1 MWDDWYRNTKAGE
14 MTPTEFEQY
23 CKEILERFAQKE
35 NLQDFVILHD
45 VHLESNDGNY
55 QIDVFA
61 EFRALGVSFKVLCEC
76 KQYKNRVSREKVA
89 VLESKVRS
97 LGAQK
102 GILLST
108 AKFQKGAVQYA
119 EKHGIALIEVSKLG
133 VNPVCYVSQAFRS
146 YEESGAKI

>member
-119 EKHGIALIEVSKLG
+119 EKHGIALVEVSKLD

-146 YEESGAKI
+146 YEE

>member
-89 VLESKVRS
+89 VLESKVLAPRRESCSPQPNSKKVRS
-97 LGAQK
+97 NTRK
-102 GILLST
+102 NT
-108 AKFQKGAVQYA
+108 
-119 EKHGIALIEVSKLG
+119 
-133 VNPVCYVSQAFRS
+133 
-146 YEESGAKI
+146 ESP

>member
-89 VLESKVRS
+89 VEDIIAKHQTGTVIANKLLTNDEC
-97 LGAQK
+97 LGQTI
-102 GILLST
+102 G
-108 AKFQKGAVQYA
+108 
-119 EKHGIALIEVSKLG
+119 
-133 VNPVCYVSQAFRS
+133 
-146 YEESGAKI
+146 